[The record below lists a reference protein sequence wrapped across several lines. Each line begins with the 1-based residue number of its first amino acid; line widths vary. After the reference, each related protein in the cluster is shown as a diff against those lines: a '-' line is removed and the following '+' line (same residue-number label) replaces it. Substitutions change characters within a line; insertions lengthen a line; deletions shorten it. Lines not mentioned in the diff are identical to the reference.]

1 MNNHELFCSIK
12 QQYLLSSEVAGLI
25 LNPLMEIY
33 YAGIPAAQ
41 ISYEE
46 IGSYG
51 RGTNND
57 TTPDID
63 IMYLG
68 VPKDPQ
74 LGFFDWTEKGTYEI
88 TQTREGITTLTQ
100 V

>member
-57 TTPDID
+57 TTQILTSCILEFQKTPSWVSLIGRKKGRTRS
-63 IMYLG
+63 LKHG
-68 VPKDPQ
+68 KGSQ
-74 LGFFDWTEKGTYEI
+74 L
-88 TQTREGITTLTQ
+88 
-100 V
+100 